1 LSSVAFPYTNYEA
14 AERLRKQFQTN
25 SIYNCTKNN
34 KIPRNKLNE
43 EVKDLYSGNYKTLMK
58 EIENNTKKWKDVPC
72 SWIARTNIVKI
83 FILPKAV

>member
-1 LSSVAFPYTNYEA
+1 
-14 AERLRKQFQTN
+14 
-25 SIYNCTKNN
+25 
-34 KIPRNKLNE
+34 
-43 EVKDLYSGNYKTLMK
+43 VKDLYSGNYKTLMK